1 MKKAILIG
9 IGSLA
14 AIGLLAAFAGRMEH
28 WDPERAHEQMSKRID
43 RMLDQIKATDAQR
56 AQINQIKDQM
66 FQEVTAM
73 RQARADLKKE
83 LMAQWESPQV
93 DASKVHAMV
102 DQRVEAFRAMAQKAA
117 DAAIQVHDVLTPEQR
132 AQVQKEL
139 SEHHRR
145 HFER

>member
-1 MKKAILIG
+1 MKKVISIG
-9 IGSLA
+9 IASLA

-28 WDPERAHEQMSKRID
+28 RNPERAREMMSKRID

-66 FQEVTAM
+66 FQEGTAL
-73 RQARADLKKE
+73 RQAQADLKKE

-93 DASKVHAMV
+93 DAAKVHALV
-102 DQRVEAFRAMAQKAA
+102 DQRTEAFRAMAQKAA
-117 DAAIQVHDVLTPEQR
+117 DAAIQVHDLLTPEQR

-145 HFER
+145 HLE